1 MARAA
6 TKRAPRAAKKTARK
20 SATAKRSSGG
30 PDLLEFFTDQLKD
43 IYWAEKHLV
52 LKLPLLQRAASSE
65 VLKNAIEEHIAQT
78 QDQVARLDEVFSL
91 LNKKPQ
97 ARKCEAMEG
106 LTTEAKTVISETEAG
121 TAIRDVG
128 IIMSA
133 QKVEHYEIAAYGS
146 LTQLAKTIGLDDVA
160 DILAQTLAEEKD
172 TDVLLTQIAE
182 SHINYE
188 AAVERSSEQVE
199 EREGTE

>member
-1 MARAA
+1 MARTA
-6 TKRAPRAAKKTARK
+6 TTRTSRTAKRAVRK
-20 SATAKRSSGG
+20 PSTAKRSSGG
-30 PDLLEFFTDQLKD
+30 LDLLELFTDQLKD

-52 LKLPLLQRAASSE
+52 QKLPVLQRAAASE

-78 QDQVARLDEVFSL
+78 KDQVARLEEVFSL
-91 LNKKPQ
+91 LDKKPQ
-97 ARKCEAMEG
+97 AKKCDAMEG

-121 TAIRDVG
+121 TATRDVG

-146 LTQLAKTIGLDDVA
+146 LTQLAKTIGLDEVA

-188 AAVERSSEQVE
+188 AAIERSSEGEE
-199 EREGTE
+199 ERVENE

>member
-1 MARAA
+1 MARTA
-6 TKRAPRAAKKTARK
+6 TKRASRKTAKKAVRK
-20 SATAKRSSGG
+20 SATVKRSSSG

-52 LKLPLLQRAASSE
+52 QKLPALQRAASSE
-65 VLKNAIEEHIAQT
+65 ELKNAIEEHIAQT
-78 QDQVARLDEVFSL
+78 QDQVARLEEVFCL
-91 LNKKPQ
+91 LDRKPQ
-97 ARKCEAMEG
+97 AKKCDAMEG
-106 LTTEAKTVISETEAG
+106 LTTEAKTVINETESG
-121 TAIRDVG
+121 TATRDVG

-172 TDVLLTQIAE
+172 TDVLLTKIAE

-188 AAVERSSEQVE
+188 AAEERSGE
-199 EREGTE
+199 EAKEENE

>member
-1 MARAA
+1 MARTA
-6 TKRAPRAAKKTARK
+6 TTRTSRTAKRAVRK
-20 SATAKRSSGG
+20 PSTAKRSSGG

-52 LKLPLLQRAASSE
+52 QKLPVLQRAAASE

-78 QDQVARLDEVFSL
+78 KDQVARLEEVFSL
-91 LNKKPQ
+91 LDKKPQ
-97 ARKCEAMEG
+97 AKKCDAMEG

-121 TAIRDVG
+121 TATRDVG

-146 LTQLAKTIGLDDVA
+146 LTQLAKTIGLDEVA

-188 AAVERSSEQVE
+188 AAIERSSEGEE
-199 EREGTE
+199 ERVENE

>member
-1 MARAA
+1 MARTA
-6 TKRAPRAAKKTARK
+6 TKKTSRKTAKKAARK
-20 SATAKRSSGG
+20 PAPAKRASNG

-52 LKLPLLQRAASSE
+52 QKLPSLQRAASSE
-65 VLKNAIEEHIAQT
+65 ELKNAIEEHIAQT
-78 QDQVARLDEVFSL
+78 QDQVARLEEVFSL
-91 LNKKPQ
+91 LDKKPQ
-97 ARKCEAMEG
+97 AKKCDAMEG

-121 TAIRDVG
+121 TATRDVG
-128 IIMSA
+128 IIMAA

-160 DILAQTLAEEKD
+160 DILAETLAEEKD

-188 AAVERSSEQVE
+188 AAEEGSEGAGE
-199 EREGTE
+199 ENE

>member
-1 MARAA
+1 MARTA
-6 TKRAPRAAKKTARK
+6 TKKTSRKKTAKKAARK
-20 SATAKRSSGG
+20 SAPAKRASNG

-52 LKLPLLQRAASSE
+52 QKLPALQRAASSE
-65 VLKNAIEEHIAQT
+65 ELKNAIEEHIGQT
-78 QDQVARLDEVFSL
+78 QDQVARLEEVFSL
-91 LNKKPQ
+91 LDKKPQ
-97 ARKCEAMEG
+97 AKKCDAMEG
-106 LTTEAKTVISETEAG
+106 LTTEAKTVINETQSG
-121 TAIRDVG
+121 TATRDVG
-128 IIMSA
+128 IIMAA

-160 DILAQTLAEEKD
+160 DILAETLAEEKD

-188 AAVERSSEQVE
+188 AAEEGSEEADE
-199 EREGTE
+199 ENE

>member
-1 MARAA
+1 MARTASKK
-6 TKRAPRAAKKTARK
+6 TSRKKTAKKAARK
-20 SATAKRSSGG
+20 QAPAKRASSG

-52 LKLPLLQRAASSE
+52 QKLPSLQRAASSE
-65 VLKNAIEEHIAQT
+65 ELKNAIEEHIAQT
-78 QDQVARLDEVFSL
+78 QDQVARLEEVFGL
-91 LNKKPQ
+91 LDKKPQ
-97 ARKCEAMEG
+97 AKKCDAMEG
-106 LTTEAKTVISETEAG
+106 LTTEAKTVISETESG
-121 TAIRDVG
+121 TATRDVG
-128 IIMSA
+128 IIMAA

-146 LTQLAKTIGLDDVA
+146 LTQLARTIGLDDVA

-188 AAVERSSEQVE
+188 AAE
-199 EREGTE
+199 EGSGEEGGEENE